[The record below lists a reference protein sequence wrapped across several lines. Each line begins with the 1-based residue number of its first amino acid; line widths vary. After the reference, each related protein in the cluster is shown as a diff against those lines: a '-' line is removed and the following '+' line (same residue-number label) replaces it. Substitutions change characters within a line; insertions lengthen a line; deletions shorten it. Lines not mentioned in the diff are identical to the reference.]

1 MNRSNYG
8 VRTTSRVEWAFV
20 VDDKA
25 TPEQQG
31 LSRWP
36 AESED
41 KLSAADKR
49 RRRKPSIAEL
59 LKIADG
65 GRNQQLKKANHPPL
79 VEAELIAANLY
90 TGPVCRPAPCPPA
103 PSATMSCLPP
113 WAHFHIGG
121 FACLPSFPLD
131 NHLLRAADVR

>member
-25 TPEQQG
+25 SPEQQG

-41 KLSAADKR
+41 KLNAADKR
-49 RRRKPSIAEL
+49 RRKKPSMAEL
-59 LKIADG
+59 LEIANEDG
-65 GRNQQLKKANHPPL
+65 GRNQQLMKANHPPL
-79 VEAELIAANLY
+79 VEEELIAANLY
-90 TGPVCRPAPCPPA
+90 TGPARRPLAHQ
-103 PSATMSCLPP
+103 SLPP
-113 WAHFHIGG
+113 
-121 FACLPSFPLD
+121 P
-131 NHLLRAADVR
+131 

>member
-1 MNRSNYG
+1 VNRSNYG

-41 KLSAADKR
+41 KLNAADQ
-49 RRRKPSIAEL
+49 RRRKKPSMAEL
-59 LKIADG
+59 LEIANEDG
-65 GRNQQLKKANHPPL
+65 GRNQQLMKANHPPL
-79 VEAELIAANLY
+79 VEEELIAANLY
-90 TGPVCRPAPCPPA
+90 TGPARRPLAPPVA
-103 PSATMSCLPP
+103 SATMSCLPP
-113 WAHFHIGG
+113 WAHFNNRPLRL
-121 FACLPSFPLD
+121 FALFPFG
-131 NHLLRAADVR
+131 